1 LKGFVGIDAEQEA
14 NTLFYLSI
22 IRSTKKLTRKY
33 IMSEIPR
40 DTAEAPTF
48 QQADFEK
55 ITQLVAAEF
64 QIQEALMEYG
74 TPTYYLVWPQ
84 ETKQAFLR
92 LLKKLEEMK
101 LIAFL
106 RKADGRIVLKI
117 APKPPVKPSNSRT
130 NWILLLATA
139 LTTFVTG
146 YFTFPPE
153 AGINPLISGAIFSAS
168 ILTVLGVHEMGHKL
182 TANKKQI
189 EATSPYF
196 IPGPPPLGTLGAVI
210 MQKSLPPNKDALFDI
225 GANGPIAG
233 FIVAMIFSA
242 VGMLLLIPA
251 PRPPDSAELN
261 LIPVS
266 WILLTR
272 FFSAVNLMPQA
283 PPNGVLL
290 LHPITYAGWA
300 GMIVTML
307 NLLPAA
313 MLDGGHVARSIA
325 GDKLRSIL
333 TIASILLLLLA
344 GTQFIV
350 MAFLVV
356 FMSTIKHPGPL
367 DDVSSLSKNRKL
379 LIIAIVT
386 VFLLS
391 FPISA

>member
-1 LKGFVGIDAEQEA
+1 
-14 NTLFYLSI
+14 
-22 IRSTKKLTRKY
+22 
-33 IMSEIPR
+33 MSEIPR

-48 QQADFEK
+48 QQADFER
-55 ITQLVAAEF
+55 ITQLVTAEF
-64 QIQEALMEYG
+64 QIQESLMEHG

-84 ETKQAFLR
+84 ETKQAFLS

-117 APKPPVKPSNSRT
+117 APKPLVKPSNSRT
-130 NWILLLATA
+130 NWILFLATA

-153 AGINPLISGAIFSAS
+153 AGIHPLVAGAIFSAS

-189 EATSPYF
+189 DATSPYF

-233 FIVAMIFSA
+233 FIVAMVFSA

-272 FFSAVNLMPQA
+272 LFSALNRMPQA
-283 PPNGVLL
+283 PTNGVLL

-325 GDKLRSIL
+325 GDKLRSVL
-333 TIASILLLLLA
+333 TVASILLLLLS

-350 MAFLVV
+350 MAFLVI

-379 LIIAIVT
+379 LIIAIAA